1 MMLSQPEAAL
11 IDAQLP
17 ALRAY
22 WQQYEFSAEQLK
34 TIEENIRTYSVRLP
48 LIGAFSAGKSTL
60 INTLLQDNLLSV
72 AIDPETSLPTEIRFA
87 PQESITLRRKNGT
100 LLSLS
105 REALKA
111 QAFGEHDPQNVV
123 DITLPGA
130 TLAALDGMT
139 LVDMPGWESGI
150 AQHSLAIDNY
160 LDRSAAYAV
169 VVSVDEGVLKESLRK
184 IVEELAAHD
193 KPMMLIITKCDKKT
207 PEDVEAVVAHVR
219 QQIEALTGKP
229 LLAVC
234 RTQRKNATEWAAAL
248 PVLLPLQQRF
258 WHRAIGLPVQQCVR
272 DLLARIDQLAQSRNQ
287 TLSEIE
293 SERELLSEQ
302 YQRMQA
308 DLQHVT
314 ARLHE
319 QRDVTRRAILDDFAS
334 RLNSQLETLTR
345 ALLNGEDVSGTI
357 GHALRMSWSQGI
369 ERYLKPVIQRELGHL
384 QLPDGLPIQDTHYA
398 YGFKASESSADLI
411 RTTLSYILPAAI
423 NLITRIPLGK
433 VVAPILISALEG
445 LFQRGSRELIQRQQ
459 QEEARRHVINTVI
472 PSCCST
478 AEPDITRGLSNTI
491 DEVMQSISRA
501 ADEAMAKVRQTLDLK
516 ARELQKEQVAEAQ
529 RQQTWQQDSAALK
542 QMLARLQEFNHG

>member
-100 LLSLS
+100 LLPLS

-111 QAFGEHDPQNVV
+111 QAKGPSVQAFGEHDPQNVV
-123 DITLPGA
+123 DITLPGT

-219 QQIEALTGKP
+219 QQ
-229 LLAVC
+229 
-234 RTQRKNATEWAAAL
+234 
-248 PVLLPLQQRF
+248 
-258 WHRAIGLPVQQCVR
+258 
-272 DLLARIDQLAQSRNQ
+272 
-287 TLSEIE
+287 
-293 SERELLSEQ
+293 
-302 YQRMQA
+302 
-308 DLQHVT
+308 
-314 ARLHE
+314 
-319 QRDVTRRAILDDFAS
+319 
-334 RLNSQLETLTR
+334 
-345 ALLNGEDVSGTI
+345 
-357 GHALRMSWSQGI
+357 
-369 ERYLKPVIQRELGHL
+369 
-384 QLPDGLPIQDTHYA
+384 
-398 YGFKASESSADLI
+398 SS
-411 RTTLSYILPAAI
+411 
-423 NLITRIPLGK
+423 
-433 VVAPILISALEG
+433 
-445 LFQRGSRELIQRQQ
+445 
-459 QEEARRHVINTVI
+459 
-472 PSCCST
+472 
-478 AEPDITRGLSNTI
+478 
-491 DEVMQSISRA
+491 
-501 ADEAMAKVRQTLDLK
+501 
-516 ARELQKEQVAEAQ
+516 
-529 RQQTWQQDSAALK
+529 
-542 QMLARLQEFNHG
+542 

>member
-169 VVSVDEGVLKESLRK
+169 VVSVDEGVMKE
-184 IVEELAAHD
+184 
-193 KPMMLIITKCDKKT
+193 
-207 PEDVEAVVAHVR
+207 
-219 QQIEALTGKP
+219 
-229 LLAVC
+229 
-234 RTQRKNATEWAAAL
+234 
-248 PVLLPLQQRF
+248 
-258 WHRAIGLPVQQCVR
+258 
-272 DLLARIDQLAQSRNQ
+272 
-287 TLSEIE
+287 
-293 SERELLSEQ
+293 
-302 YQRMQA
+302 
-308 DLQHVT
+308 
-314 ARLHE
+314 
-319 QRDVTRRAILDDFAS
+319 
-334 RLNSQLETLTR
+334 
-345 ALLNGEDVSGTI
+345 
-357 GHALRMSWSQGI
+357 
-369 ERYLKPVIQRELGHL
+369 
-384 QLPDGLPIQDTHYA
+384 
-398 YGFKASESSADLI
+398 
-411 RTTLSYILPAAI
+411 
-423 NLITRIPLGK
+423 
-433 VVAPILISALEG
+433 
-445 LFQRGSRELIQRQQ
+445 
-459 QEEARRHVINTVI
+459 
-472 PSCCST
+472 
-478 AEPDITRGLSNTI
+478 
-491 DEVMQSISRA
+491 
-501 ADEAMAKVRQTLDLK
+501 
-516 ARELQKEQVAEAQ
+516 
-529 RQQTWQQDSAALK
+529 
-542 QMLARLQEFNHG
+542 

>member
-1 MMLSQPEAAL
+1 MMLSQPEHAL
-11 IDAQLP
+11 IDTQLP

-22 WQQYEFSAEQLK
+22 WQRYEFPAEQLN
-34 TIEENIRTYSVRLP
+34 TIEENIRTFSVRLP
-48 LIGAFSAGKSTL
+48 LIGAFSAGKSSL

-72 AIDPETSLPTEIRFA
+72 AIDPETSLPTELRYA
-87 PQESITLRRKNGT
+87 PLESIVLRRKDGS
-100 LLSLS
+100 LLPLS
-105 REALKA
+105 REALKT

-123 DITLPGA
+123 DITLPDA
-130 TLAALDGMT
+130 TLAALEGMT

-184 IVEELAAHD
+184 IVEELAVHD
-193 KPMMLIITKCDKKT
+193 KPMMLVITKCDKKT
-207 PEDVEAVVAHVR
+207 PEDVEAVLAHVR

-234 RTQRKNATEWAAAL
+234 RTQRKNANELATAL
-248 PVLLPLQQRF
+248 PVLLPLQHRF

-272 DLLARIDQLAQSRNQ
+272 DLLVRIDQLAQSHNQ

-293 SERELLSEQ
+293 SERELLSAQ

-314 ARLHE
+314 TRLHE
-319 QRDVTRRAILDDFAS
+319 QQEVARRAIVDDFAS

-357 GHALRMSWSQGI
+357 GHALRMSWSQGL

-384 QLPDGLPIQDTHYA
+384 QLPDGLPMQETPYA
-398 YGFKASESSADLI
+398 YRFKASESSAELI
-411 RTTLSYILPAAI
+411 KSTLSYILPAAI
-423 NLITRIPLGK
+423 NLITRIPMGK
-433 VVAPILISALEG
+433 VLAPIIISTLEG
-445 LFQRGSRELIQRQQ
+445 LFQRGSQELIQRQQ
-459 QEEARRHVINTVI
+459 QEETRRHVINTVI

-478 AEPDITRGLSNTI
+478 AEPDIARGLSHTI

-501 ADEAMAKVRQTLDLK
+501 ADKEMATVRQTLELK
-516 ARELQKEQVAEAQ
+516 ARELKTEQAAEAQ
-529 RQQTWQQDSAALK
+529 RQQARQQDSAALT
-542 QMLARLQEFNHG
+542 QMLAWLQEFNHG